1 MDLVR
6 DQGHKYFLSVLQDP
20 TISPEYRTQSAFV
33 LACIVNNYDV
43 GQRCALQGSLV
54 SICLDQLDDANWRL
68 RQWLTVCLG
77 NLWQNYDKARWSGY
91 RDMAPDKLYQ
101 LLTDQMPEVRAAA
114 VYALGTFI
122 SSGMRSEHADNID
135 RPIAMTLLSTVSND
149 MSPIVR
155 MELVAA
161 LQWMVIIF
169 KKHFVSVYLQDPA
182 VHSLSS
188 ASSTS
193 SGSSGASSS
202 SSTLP
207 MKYHSLERGTQTPMK
222 KVSSSSS
229 IMTISASHAKAA
241 AVAAGTPTSGTLR
254 VGSMYLKI
262 WQGITTLSR
271 DPYPEVARMAQKIM
285 EVVRN
290 GAVELIAAKEATAE
304 RTYGSGGNLAHSPN
318 SNSVSLPPSPNTRT
332 GGYLTQGGRG
342 DPHHHM
348 RSSGVGGLVEGE
360 GSSSGGDGDSSEK
373 PQSAATAGGVA
384 SAAAAAAAAS
394 ASSLENQKQVPAGTP
409 IVVTGYIPWAISQF
423 ARPSKFSRIGFTNL
437 REGVVA
443 AMAAEEGDETDTT
456 VRVTTTMAV
465 RRAVS
470 SGDSNGMDSGV
481 EMGIEWQEEQSF
493 DRDAPEYLE
502 RLWRFKRNERLR
514 SEAREQQRRVPFI
527 RMENQ
532 TFFSKTHQV
541 PTLVKLHA
549 YEPQIA
555 VAYRDKVI
563 IHDWGTGVMH
573 TYLPETVRT
582 FYQNNKFITRL
593 SHQNPMSSHQSPTN
607 QQQQLRVTSL
617 EFVNA
622 HDRSLVL
629 IGYDDGSLRLWRPPR
644 ERGDEPRLISA
655 WTALDMDQA
664 FYLTNGGGSIS
675 GAGGAMSSGKSVS
688 STNLHASLTN
698 LNAAALPAP
707 SSGIALNA
715 GQKVPNGMVLTWQQM
730 DQKIVVGG
738 DSKYLRIWDAE
749 KEMKYGDISL
759 NADSAVKTLTSS
771 PDGVIAAGFKDGS
784 VRLFDKRCAPTDA
797 KLMTFR
803 DHTSTI
809 LAACIRDDCENLI
822 SGW

>member
-1 MDLVR
+1 M
-6 DQGHKYFLSVLQDP
+6 P
-20 TISPEYRTQSAFV
+20 AEYRTQSAFV

-43 GQRCALQGSLV
+43 GQTCALQGSLV
-54 SICLDQLDDANWRL
+54 SICLVQLNDSNWRL

-77 NLWQNYDKARWSGY
+77 NLWQDYDKARWSGY

-101 LLTDQMPEVRAAA
+101 LLTDPIPEVRAAA

-135 RPIAMTLLSTVSND
+135 RPIAMTLLSTVSHD

-169 KKHFVSVYLQDPA
+169 KKHFVSVYLQDPSL
-182 VHSLSS
+182 HSMAGGSGGS
-188 ASSTS
+188 AGGGSGANTSTS
-193 SGSSGASSS
+193 A
-202 SSTLP
+202 LP
-207 MKYHSLERGTQTPMK
+207 KYQGLERTQTPMK
-222 KVSSSSS
+222 KVSSTSS
-229 IMTISASHAKAA
+229 IMTTSAGHAKATA
-241 AVAAGTPTSGTLR
+241 AVAASSGTLR
-254 VGSMYLKI
+254 VGSMYQKL
-262 WQGITTLSR
+262 WQGITALSR

-304 RTYGSGGNLAHSPN
+304 RSYGSGGSLSHSPGA
-318 SNSVSLPPSPNTRT
+318 SVSLPPSPNTRT
-332 GGYLTQGGRG
+332 SYMSRDHHYVRGGGPTPIHTEDG
-342 DPHHHM
+342 
-348 RSSGVGGLVEGE
+348 
-360 GSSSGGDGDSSEK
+360 SGGDGDSDKLNS
-373 PQSAATAGGVA
+373 SG
-384 SAAAAAAAAS
+384 AAAS
-394 ASSLENQKQVPAGTP
+394 SESQKQLPAGTP

-437 REGVVA
+437 SDAVDGGDT
-443 AMAAEEGDETDTT
+443 GDEPATAEAH
-456 VRVTTTMAV
+456 MAV
-465 RRAVS
+465 HTQTTKRTV
-470 SGDSNGMDSGV
+470 DSGL
-481 EMGIEWQEEQSF
+481 ESAELGIEWTEREQPSL

-502 RLWRFKRNERLR
+502 RVWRFKRNETLR
-514 SEAREQQRRVPFI
+514 SEARDQQRRVPFI
-527 RMENQ
+527 RMETQ
-532 TFFSKTHQV
+532 TFYYKTQQV
-541 PTLVKLHA
+541 PNLVKLHA

-563 IHDWGTGVMH
+563 IHDWSTGAMH
-573 TYLPETVRT
+573 SYLPETVRT
-582 FYQNNKFITRL
+582 FYQNNKCITRL
-593 SHQNPMSSHQSPTN
+593 SHQNPISSHQSPTN

-644 ERGDEPRLISA
+644 EKGEDPRLISA
-655 WTALDMDQA
+655 WTALDMDQS
-664 FYLTNGGGSIS
+664 FYLANGGATGGVGPGGVMGS
-675 GAGGAMSSGKSVS
+675 KSVS

-698 LNAAALPAP
+698 LNAAALPVP

-749 KEMKYGDISL
+749 KELKFGDIPL
-759 NADSAVKTLTSS
+759 NADCAVKTLTSS
-771 PDGVIAAGFKDGS
+771 PDGLIAAGFKDGS
-784 VRLFDKRCAPTDA
+784 VRLFDKRCTPQEA

-803 DHTSTI
+803 DHTCTI
-809 LAACIRDDCENLI
+809 LAANIRDDCESLI

>member
-20 TISPEYRTQSAFV
+20 SISAEYRTQSAFV
-33 LACIVNNYDV
+33 LACIVSNYDV
-43 GQRCALQGSLV
+43 GQKCALQGSLV
-54 SICLDQLDDANWRL
+54 SICLVQLNDKNWRL

-101 LLTDQMPEVRAAA
+101 LLTDPMPEVRAAA

-122 SSGMRSEHADNID
+122 SSGLRSEHADNID

-169 KKHFVSVYLQDPA
+169 KKHFVSVYLQDPSL
-182 VHSLSS
+182 HSTGGS
-188 ASSTS
+188 
-193 SGSSGASSS
+193 SSGAGVGGSSS
-202 SSTLP
+202 SSALP
-207 MKYHSLERGTQTPMK
+207 MKYHTLERTQTPMK

-229 IMTISASHAKAA
+229 IMTISGKATSSSTG
-241 AVAAGTPTSGTLR
+241 VGAGVSSPASGTLR

-262 WQGITTLSR
+262 WQGITGLSR

-290 GAVELIAAKEATAE
+290 AAVKLIAAKEVTAE
-304 RTYGSGGNLAHSPN
+304 RGFGGSSGNLAHSPN
-318 SNSVSLPPSPNTRT
+318 TSVSLPPSPNTRT
-332 GGYLTQGGRG
+332 SYMGRMEHVRAVTATAAAAANSEDG
-342 DPHHHM
+342 PA
-348 RSSGVGGLVEGE
+348 G
-360 GSSSGGDGDSSEK
+360 GGDAGDAEK
-373 PQSAATAGGVA
+373 PNA
-384 SAAAAAAAAS
+384 SAAAAVES
-394 ASSLENQKQVPAGTP
+394 QKQLPAGTA

-437 REGVVA
+437 IGGAGGDMEGDGIKGADGEVIVE
-443 AMAAEEGDETDTT
+443 MAGCETVLRAPKRTTDSGIESAEMGVEWTEEG
-456 VRVTTTMAV
+456 
-465 RRAVS
+465 
-470 SGDSNGMDSGV
+470 GDGEN
-481 EMGIEWQEEQSF
+481 QPLKPQQNL

-502 RLWRFKRNERLR
+502 RVWRFKRNEKLR
-514 SEAREQQRRVPFI
+514 NEARDQQRRVPFI
-527 RMENQ
+527 RMETQ
-532 TFFSKTHQV
+532 TFYYKTQQV
-541 PTLVKLHA
+541 PNLVKLHA

-563 IHDWGTGVMH
+563 IHDWGTGAMH
-573 TYLPETVRT
+573 SYLPETVRT

-593 SHQNPMSSHQSPTN
+593 SHQNPMSSHQSPTS
-607 QQQQLRVTSL
+607 QQHQLRVTSL

-644 ERGDEPRLISA
+644 DRGEEPRLISA
-655 WTALDMDQA
+655 WAALDMDQA
-664 FYLTNGGGSIS
+664 FYLPSSNGGSLGVAGAHSGVGSIVM
-675 GAGGAMSSGKSVS
+675 GGKSVS
-688 STNLHASLTN
+688 HTNLHTSLTN
-698 LNAAALPAP
+698 LNAATLPVP

-715 GQKVPNGMVLTWQQM
+715 GQKVPNGMVLTWQQW

-749 KEMKYGDISL
+749 NEMKFGDIPL
-759 NADSAVKTLTSS
+759 NADSAVKTLSSS
-771 PDGVIAAGFKDGS
+771 PDGLIAAGFKDGS
-784 VRLFDKRCAPTDA
+784 VRLFDKRCTPQEA

-803 DHTSTI
+803 DHTSQI
-809 LAACIRDDCENLI
+809 LAANIRDDCESLI

>member
-101 LLTDQMPEVRAAA
+101 LLTDQLPEVRAAA

-182 VHSLSS
+182 VQPV
-188 ASSTS
+188 S
-193 SGSSGASSS
+193 SGSSANSATSGSSS
-202 SSTLP
+202 SSSALP

-229 IMTISASHAKAA
+229 IMTISGSHAKA
-241 AVAAGTPTSGTLR
+241 AVAAGTPTSDTER
-254 VGSMYLKI
+254 VPAMYLKM

-290 GAVELIAAKEATAE
+290 GAVQRIAAEEATAE
-304 RTYGSGGNLAHSPN
+304 RTYGPGRNVSHSPN
-318 SNSVSLPPSPNTRT
+318 SNSVSLPPSPNTRS
-332 GGYLTQGGRG
+332 GGYLSQGGRG
-342 DPHHHM
+342 DPHHHI
-348 RSSGVGGLVEGE
+348 RSSGGGHAE
-360 GSSSGGDGDSSEK
+360 GSSAGDGDSSEK
-373 PQSAATAGGVA
+373 PQSAAAAGGGVA
-384 SAAAAAAAAS
+384 SAAAAAAAA

-409 IVVTGYIPWAISQF
+409 IVETGYIPWAISQF

-437 REGVVA
+437 REGVAA
-443 AMAAEEGDETDTT
+443 AMMAEEGDETDTT
-456 VRVTTTMAV
+456 AAAVRVTSLKRV
-465 RRAVS
+465 VS
-470 SGDSNGMDSGV
+470 SGDSSGMDSGV
-481 EMGIEWQEEQSF
+481 EMGIEWPEEQSF

-582 FYQNNKFITRL
+582 FYQNNKLITRL

-664 FYLTNGGGSIS
+664 FYLTNGGASMS
-675 GAGGAMSSGKSVS
+675 GAGVAMGSSGKSVS

-698 LNAAALPAP
+698 LNAAP

-749 KEMKYGDISL
+749 KEMKFGDIPL

-784 VRLFDKRCAPTDA
+784 VRLFDKRCAPVDA